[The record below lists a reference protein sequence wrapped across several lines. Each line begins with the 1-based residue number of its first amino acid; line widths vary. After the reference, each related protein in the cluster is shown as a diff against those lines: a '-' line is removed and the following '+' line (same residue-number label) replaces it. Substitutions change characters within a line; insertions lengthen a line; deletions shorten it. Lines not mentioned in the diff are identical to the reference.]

1 MKKLF
6 LIAAFVLAAFCLNST
21 LKGQLSLS
29 YQYSSLDKIGL
40 GFNFSKRFWTELRIY
55 GNTYIESITP
65 ELALLYNVS
74 VKENHEVYLGAGAV
88 VNYFNGIIIPL
99 GIQIR
104 PFEKFRN
111 FSFQIEFQPLIEVEI
126 EDMLLQASAGI
137 RYRFGR
143 KKS

>member
-1 MKKLF
+1 MKR
-6 LIAAFVLAAFCLNST
+6 LIILSAFILGSLCTFNSA
-21 LKGQLSLS
+21 KGQLSIS

-40 GFNFSKRFWTELRIY
+40 GINITQRLWADLRIY
-55 GNTYIESITP
+55 GNTFIESITP
-65 ELALLYNVS
+65 ELAVLYNLS
-74 VKENHEVYLGAGAV
+74 LKESHEIYMGAGAV
-88 VNYFNGIIIPL
+88 VNYFNGIIVPF
-99 GIQIR
+99 GVQIR

-126 EDMLLQASAGI
+126 EDLLLQASAGI